1 MKKIVI
7 FLMVAVLFVACEKG
21 DKPLDPNSLTV
32 STLEFTGCV
41 EVEDLTKSG
50 QIELIPHTII
60 LEAQGNVLKVIRQS
74 RFTCGAKP
82 EITVTNEG
90 NTITIMEE
98 NKGLSAFCSC
108 PGEYRSEVYGMK
120 DGVYTIF
127 VIPFKSYHAY
137 FKPFVFTFKEGSRQ
151 IVELEL
157 IKNDDW

>member
-7 FLMVAVLFVACEKG
+7 ILMIVILFVACEK
-21 DKPLDPNSLTV
+21 DRPLDPNSLTV
-32 STLEFTGCV
+32 STTEFTGCV
-41 EVEDLTKSG
+41 EVEDLTKAG

-108 PGEYRSEVYGMK
+108 PGEYRSEVSGMK
-120 DGVYTIF
+120 DGVYTIC
-127 VIPFKSYHAY
+127 VIPFKSHHAY